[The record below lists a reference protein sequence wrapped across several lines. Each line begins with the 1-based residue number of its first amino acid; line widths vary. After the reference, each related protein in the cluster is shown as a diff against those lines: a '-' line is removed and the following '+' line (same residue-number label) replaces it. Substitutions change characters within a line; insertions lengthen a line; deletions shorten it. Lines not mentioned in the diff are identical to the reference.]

1 MTERTQSSLIWAGVV
16 ILLAVLAIIFVVP
29 QFSNKNSVTQNQTN
43 NSVVPEKEKTDKV
56 AKEETDKKAKEEAEK
71 KAGSQKETTEE
82 PLQLQDQADNGG
94 VKVPDSVPITV
105 TDSPTERTG
114 VSLTEDKQYVFVY
127 VEKTL
132 MNDVRK
138 GCDGGGV
145 KKPNDPPQ
153 CQGSYPDGEDFT
165 DMISRTINGKDYWTT
180 ENLDIKKFGFKKNDY
195 CIEIG
200 NSIAGNW
207 RKFLHDEYKRQK
219 RGKLPG
225 SLSNNV
231 GGMNCWFYKP
241 GSK

>member
-1 MTERTQSSLIWAGVV
+1 MANSIKITLIICVTVV
-16 ILLAVLAIIFVVP
+16 VGFILFLIFNPNKVVEVEQTTGSQITNP
-29 QFSNKNSVTQNQTN
+29 Q
-43 NSVVPEKEKTDKV
+43 VPTV
-56 AKEETDKKAKEEAEK
+56 PTDKKQQEEKTEK
-71 KAGSQKETTEE
+71 KAGSEKETTEE

-94 VKVPDSVPITV
+94 VKVPDSVPIIV

-127 VEKTL
+127 VEKTF

-145 KKPNDPPQ
+145 KKPNNPPQ